1 MKKIYVLLLVLA
13 VTSAAWAGY
22 IDTDGYYVLDANQL
36 SGFNNANGGGA
47 TLTIN
52 DSNGTIS
59 GIQSASSSWWM
70 SFAATNLGKLPT
82 SLSGATGWKL
92 EFTNTGAGSLQLI
105 LIVSTAANGWQQG
118 SGVWVSPGATGTVHI
133 DINGPGQMNNYYITA
148 SVPADYDVLTF
159 KAVTSPITIPQ
170 NATVNVDASSY
181 IRTIPMTLYGA
192 NLASW
197 DGSMGGGN
205 TTFNNLVKAS
215 GCKYFRIP
223 GGSWSNG
230 HLWSDI
236 EGPSGSQGWK
246 VSYAEYLNLMTL
258 ISQPGE
264 EVHPTFQPIVN
275 FPGWWYEQCQD
286 NNPTDDVCD
295 WAQAHPNAV
304 NAAAGWVQDQTARP
318 VCAQYWEIGNEIGGP
333 WEVGYFPEISGTYYG
348 DYFADFYLGM
358 KAVNPNI
365 KIGACCRTGTQAS
378 GVSLVSG
385 LLGP

>member
-1 MKKIYVLLLVLA
+1 MDLFLGVRMMDFNGGFLERRGVVMKKIYVLLLVLA

-36 SGFNNANGGGA
+36 SGFNNASGGGA

-70 SFAATNLGKLPT
+70 PFGATNLSKLPT

-118 SGVWVSPGATGTVHI
+118 SGVWVSPGGTGTVHI
-133 DINGPGQMNNYYITA
+133 DVNGPEQMNNYYITA

-159 KAVTSPITIPQ
+159 TAVTSPITIPQ
-170 NATVNVDASSY
+170 DATVNVDASSY

-205 TTFNNLVKAS
+205 TTFNNLMKAS
-215 GCKYFRIP
+215 GSKYFRIP

-236 EGPSGSQGWK
+236 EGPNGSPR
-246 VSYAEYLNLMTL
+246 VE
-258 ISQPGE
+258 SQ
-264 EVHPTFQPIVN
+264 
-275 FPGWWYEQCQD
+275 
-286 NNPTDDVCD
+286 
-295 WAQAHPNAV
+295 
-304 NAAAGWVQDQTARP
+304 
-318 VCAQYWEIGNEIGGP
+318 
-333 WEVGYFPEISGTYYG
+333 
-348 DYFADFYLGM
+348 L
-358 KAVNPNI
+358 
-365 KIGACCRTGTQAS
+365 
-378 GVSLVSG
+378 
-385 LLGP
+385 